1 MDRFSIYGHKLIRFT
16 VALVILMTGMITIIA
31 SNGDGDG
38 GVDLTDDPAPMM
50 PSRVIYYIGGP
61 GGDPTTSG
69 LTYTIDLATISVGL
83 ALEGS
88 YARADRAYTL
98 DASPVGR
105 MSVTTANLRF
115 PLILDPFGIRVEET
129 LQWNYGEHPT
139 AGKFSAVAANFVSVA
154 VNNNVSGSGNAGVD
168 IQYVVTE
175 VVVESAS
182 LTWAEFDA
190 ILDDPLNEPAYLVQA
205 AFSYLLIKTV
215 YQHVQSIMD
224 SFDIIRLQEAALE
237 AAGSGN
243 ALSFSCDTLDNATGS
258 YQFVWHDAPGEI
270 ANALGSAD
278 NLGWSFSDC
287 WLNDTTLNAGLFF
300 SSGSL
305 TLNGYGESSN
315 PFILGYDDVA
325 VNNLVVTETEGS
337 AGAVTQG
344 TEMLI
349 NSFGSSGR
357 GGSYVNLFPDTSGI
371 INLVTVFRIAE
382 VGAGAITLPFEY
394 GEFFIDLLEIIAA
407 GPASGS
413 VPCGVSGSISYIM
426 NPFPLTTGSTVDFT
440 FNSCV
445 EGSVTDPVTITGAVT
460 LTINT
465 VTGTLTDNGGYNVA
479 TTLALSNVGV
489 LDDTGLVTVN
499 GGMNFSRN
507 ASSGN
512 FTESASHAAPQAL
525 TVSEDGNDTSLTA
538 FSMQASRTP
547 TNITIGNAGDTVVLE
562 YSQVN
567 DPLTIGILAPLEGT
581 DFPSMYA
588 GSFKVTASDNTSVTL
603 TISTGGDTT
612 LAVDSNGDGTTDDTL
627 LRNWDDIH

>member
-1 MDRFSIYGHKLIRFT
+1 M
-16 VALVILMTGMITIIA
+16 
-31 SNGDGDG
+31 
-38 GVDLTDDPAPMM
+38 
-50 PSRVIYYIGGP
+50 
-61 GGDPTTSG
+61 
-69 LTYTIDLATISVGL
+69 
-83 ALEGS
+83 
-88 YARADRAYTL
+88 
-98 DASPVGR
+98 
-105 MSVTTANLRF
+105 
-115 PLILDPFGIRVEET
+115 
-129 LQWNYGEHPT
+129 
-139 AGKFSAVAANFVSVA
+139 AV
-154 VNNNVSGSGNAGVD
+154 
-168 IQYVVTE
+168 
-175 VVVESAS
+175 
-182 LTWAEFDA
+182 
-190 ILDDPLNEPAYLVQA
+190 
-205 AFSYLLIKTV
+205 
-215 YQHVQSIMD
+215 
-224 SFDIIRLQEAALE
+224 
-237 AAGSGN
+237 
-243 ALSFSCDTLDNATGS
+243 C
-258 YQFVWHDAPGEI
+258 
-270 ANALGSAD
+270 
-278 NLGWSFSDC
+278 
-287 WLNDTTLNAGLFF
+287 
-300 SSGSL
+300 
-305 TLNGYGESSN
+305 
-315 PFILGYDDVA
+315 
-325 VNNLVVTETEGS
+325 
-337 AGAVTQG
+337 
-344 TEMLI
+344 
-349 NSFGSSGR
+349 
-357 GGSYVNLFPDTSGI
+357 
-371 INLVTVFRIAE
+371 
-382 VGAGAITLPFEY
+382 
-394 GEFFIDLLEIIAA
+394 
-407 GPASGS
+407 
-413 VPCGVSGSISYIM
+413 
-426 NPFPLTTGSTVDFT
+426 STVDFT